1 MAGVLT
7 LGKTD
12 PGNQLQISR
21 IARKPAQARLRAKI
35 DCAADA
41 IGNTFLNTITE
52 RQSNSDSLPVQ
63 SDSVQDS
70 SKLQIR
76 TNRVEDRFDLQIDNV
91 P

>member
-12 PGNQLQISR
+12 PANQFQISR
-21 IARKPAQARLRAKI
+21 IARKPAQPRLRAKI

-52 RQSNSDSLPVQ
+52 RQSNAASQPIQ

-70 SKLQIR
+70 SKLRIG
-76 TNRVEDRFDLQIDNV
+76 TNRIEDRFDLQIDNV
-91 P
+91 F